1 MSNIAEISFII
12 CTYNRADYLDD
23 SLASLLAGNTP
34 VKPVEILV
42 VNNNSADETGK
53 VINRYINHDK
63 SNITVRSVT
72 ESKQGLSHA
81 RNRGIREAE
90 APIVIFVD
98 DDIRADTNYIN
109 AWGQF
114 FEDYPDVRAAG
125 GKIHVQ
131 FDAPRPEWMSQFL
144 LPLLGHHDY
153 GNSIKPYRKTN
164 YPFGGNMAF
173 KKEVFNRFGLFDTG
187 LGRIGKDLKAS
198 EEKEYFQRLKKENT
212 QIFYVPEALL
222 YHRVGASRLTR
233 EYIQRQAIGLGQSLA
248 RQFRDQSAW
257 KKFITVAAESG
268 KWFVSLALFLPYTL
282 AFKFSKALM
291 LIKFRKWI
299 AEGVQSA
306 RNRDTKSDFHD

>member
-1 MSNIAEISFII
+1 MSISAEITFII

-23 SLASLLAGNTP
+23 SLASMLAGNTP
-34 VKPVEILV
+34 VKPIEILV
-42 VNNNSADETGK
+42 VNNNSTDETGE
-53 VINRYINHDK
+53 VINRYINHGK
-63 SNITVRSVT
+63 PNITVRSVI

-90 APIVIFVD
+90 APVIIFVD

-109 AWGQF
+109 AWLQF
-114 FEDYPDVRAAG
+114 FYDYPDVRAAG

-131 FDAPRPEWMSQFL
+131 FDDPRPEWMSQFL

-173 KKEVFNRFGLFDTG
+173 KKEIFDRFGLFDTG

-198 EEKEYFQRLKKENT
+198 EEKEFFQRLKKDE
-212 QIFYVPEALL
+212 IEIYYLPEATL
-222 YHRVGASRLTR
+222 YHRVGTSRLTR
-233 EYIQRQAIGLGQSLA
+233 EYIRRQAVGLGQSLA
-248 RQFRDQSAW
+248 LQFRYQTAG
-257 KKFITVAAESG
+257 KKFNTVAAEAG
-268 KWFVSLALFLPYTL
+268 KWCVSLALFLLYTL
-282 AFKFSKALM
+282 AFNFPKALM

-299 AEGVQSA
+299 AEGFQSA
-306 RNRDTKSDFHD
+306 RNRDAKTDFHD